1 MCVFFSINKLVY
13 KCITHVAHDL
23 VDVLPLVEF
32 QLGDD
37 ISDEEALRLLDQE
50 YVKPKRNRDSE
61 WKVDLRF
68 L

>member
-1 MCVFFSINKLVY
+1 M
-13 KCITHVAHDL
+13 AHDL

>member
-1 MCVFFSINKLVY
+1 MYSFQSISMLY
-13 KCITHVAHDL
+13 KCITHGSHDL

-61 WKVDLRF
+61 WKVDL
-68 L
+68 